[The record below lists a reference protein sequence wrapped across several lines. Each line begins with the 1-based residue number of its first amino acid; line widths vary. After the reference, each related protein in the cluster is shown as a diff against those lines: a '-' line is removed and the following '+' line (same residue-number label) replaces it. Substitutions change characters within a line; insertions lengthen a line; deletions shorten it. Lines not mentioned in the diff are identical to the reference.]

1 MFCTATLA
9 TPARF
14 VEVTFT
20 IEHRYMTVCGFTRDA
35 RTAGVATRNFRMV
48 LSDRSIKQ
56 AIEAGTIVIEPYSP
70 RDVQPASVDVHLANK
85 ILVFRNSTLPY
96 IDLKKE
102 VPNLTDEVT
111 IDDDEPFMLH
121 PGEFVLGSTLE
132 RLTLPN
138 DVVARIEGK
147 SSLGRLGLMI
157 HSTAGFIDPGW
168 SGNLTLELTN
178 VSRLPITLYSGMR
191 IGQISFQELTT
202 EVDRPYGSKE
212 LSSRYQG
219 QESPTASRAHL
230 DFDSH
235 IKRS

>member
-1 MFCTATLA
+1 MAIA
-9 TPARF
+9 HRF
-14 VEVTFT
+14 SFA
-20 IEHRYMTVCGFTRDA
+20 MPTRDTW
-35 RTAGVATRNFRMV
+35 RTLTIQSRVKVGYSGHSSRLKREICMV
-48 LSDRSIKQ
+48 LSDRSIK
-56 AIEAGTIVIEPYSP
+56 EAVETGTIGIEPYSP
-70 RDVQPASVDVHLANK
+70 RDVQPASVDFHLANK

-102 VPNLTDEVT
+102 VPNLTDEV
-111 IDDDEPFMLH
+111 IIHDDEPFMLH

-132 RLTLPN
+132 KLSLSSSL
-138 DVVARIEGK
+138 VARIEGK

-168 SGNLTLELTN
+168 SGNLTLELAN
-178 VSRLPITLYSGMR
+178 VSRLPITLYFGMR
-191 IGQISFQELTT
+191 IGQISFQEMTT

-219 QESPTASRAHL
+219 QESPTASRTHL

-235 IKRS
+235 IKQS

>member
-1 MFCTATLA
+1 
-9 TPARF
+9 
-14 VEVTFT
+14 
-20 IEHRYMTVCGFTRDA
+20 MTVCGFTRDA
-35 RTAGVATRNFRMV
+35 CTAGVATRNIRMV

-70 RDVQPASVDVHLANK
+70 RDVQPASVDFHLANK

-111 IDDDEPFMLH
+111 VDDDEPFMLH

-168 SGNLTLELTN
+168 SGNLTLELAN